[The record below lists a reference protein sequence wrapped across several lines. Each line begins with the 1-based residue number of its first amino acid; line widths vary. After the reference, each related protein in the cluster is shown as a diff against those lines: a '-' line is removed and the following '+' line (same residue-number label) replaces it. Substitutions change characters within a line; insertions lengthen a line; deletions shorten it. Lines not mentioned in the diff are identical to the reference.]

1 MVLYLPQQ
9 LSARK
14 VPRRGTLK
22 VVLFQVSASRGS
34 VEHGSEL
41 DHQIQ
46 FDSITGDPLQQTPNL
61 QSVADMN
68 GAFPRC

>member
-22 VVLFQVSASRGS
+22 VILFQVSGS
-34 VEHGSEL
+34 SGAVEHGSEL
-41 DHQIQ
+41 DHHIQ
-46 FDSITGDPLQQTPNL
+46 FDSRKGDALQQTPNL
-61 QSVADMN
+61 QLVADMN
-68 GAFPRC
+68 GVVPRC